1 MPDLHR
7 ITTEYI
13 DAEDRLRLTGE
24 KAPGEVLVLWLTQ
37 RLVHRLMDH
46 LCRCLDNQ
54 AHHLSQSRALQ
65 ADVIQT
71 FAQQAARARL
81 PTQPAVLASQ
91 ASQQWLVTAVDIN
104 QAADKTTL
112 TFKGSNPDGHARLT
126 LHEQPLRQWLGIVFE
141 QCSKAG
147 WPVEVWPDWV
157 RDAYQPHHASPSL
170 LQ

>member
-1 MPDLHR
+1 M
-7 ITTEYI
+7 
-13 DAEDRLRLTGE
+13 
-24 KAPGEVLVLWLTQ
+24 TQ

-54 AHHLSQSRALQ
+54 AHYLSQSRALQ

-71 FAQQAARARL
+71 FAQQAARAQL

-112 TFKGSNPDGHARLT
+112 TFKGSHPAAITCSGAKTSLAALMSRFDVRL
-126 LHEQPLRQWLGIVFE
+126 HFF
-141 QCSKAG
+141 CA
-147 WPVEVWPDWV
+147 
-157 RDAYQPHHASPSL
+157 DAAHGG
-170 LQ
+170 